1 MADTSIDNGS
11 DFRDSIIEETSTN
24 TISTSIYDIEAFVD
38 AIKAKYINLPEDTLA
53 LGVYGYLNEIHSN
66 ILENTAI
73 IASEYSNE
81 AIPTRAQFERN
92 VIRHALSLGITSI
105 MATPASIEV
114 YLCFPE
120 SAIVDNMQNNLITI
134 DKEFEIVLS
143 SSDNSTGTSYVYRL
157 DYDIVI
163 RRSRLPNGELIYTA
177 MYDIDDLNQIS
188 TITSPYLPTIGRI
201 RISNDNMLA
210 IRTTLR
216 QCVHTQ
222 IYKKIIVSNPLEF
235 KAITFTFPD
244 QLAYFYVEVNEAG
257 TTHYLQCIYDGLYDT
272 NPSEEYCNYQYI
284 DDSSIRITFNRDSYQ
299 PRENADVTIHVFT
312 TNGADCNFSYS
323 AQTVHTLSSSR
334 FSYNQLYMVVQPISD
349 SEYGMDRKSI
359 DEIHQVIPKEMLSR
373 DSITTS
379 KDLAGYFNQISENYK
394 MYFLPKLHNQISRIF
409 FSYILLKD
417 NNNNIVPTNTVD
429 VTFGKEMFHNINTS
443 NYILQQGAIF
453 YNDGE
458 TTKGITSDTSDEQLA
473 LYEESGFLYTT
484 PFLIVI
490 NKNPFLV
497 SYYLTAMNYGKSL
510 GFDYIN
516 EESQLQ
522 FIPDST
528 VNVRREA
535 LSRDEE
541 ARNTYRINLTLI
553 QNISSDFDIIGT
565 NEVGDIT
572 RQDIQVYAVIY
583 NRYTNVEGA
592 EEVAAYKY
600 IKANPLANGDY
611 DDSEYI
617 YNFEL
622 DFQTNDI
629 IDRNER
635 IQITSG
641 LYELNTEDPAVG
653 YLSNNVE
660 IRFFI
665 LVKLEE
671 EYGRGDEIDSYVPNL
686 DGWTL
691 CNVYSMTS
699 GMDVYYNYTN
709 IMESYVTIHTDKT
722 TGAYAFDIKR
732 MPLVK
737 YSYLSTSDSVDSFI
751 RMIDVRR
758 SYIQACLVLLEDS
771 FGVDF
776 KFFNTYGP
784 SKLYNVNEEVM
795 LDRVNIS
802 LTFEIKYQTTDD
814 IDITN
819 DITQYIK
826 DYIENINYITDLHM
840 PNLTTAV
847 KNKFVKQLVYFK
859 FVGLNN
865 YGYMYQSIYQNPV
878 DAYTESTDV
887 PEFININTLADG
899 SADITYTLAPATQDD
914 TITNNMI

>member
-53 LGVYGYLNEIHSN
+53 LGIYGYLNEIHSN

-73 IASEYSNE
+73 IASEYANE
-81 AIPTRAQFERN
+81 SIPTRAQFERN
-92 VIRHALSLGITSI
+92 VICHALSLGITSI
-105 MATPASIEV
+105 MANPASIEV

-177 MYDIDDLNQIS
+177 MYNMDNLNQVS
-188 TITSPYLPTIGRI
+188 NITSPYLPTIGRI
-201 RISNDNMLA
+201 QISNDSMLA
-210 IRTTLR
+210 IHTTLR

-222 IYKKIIVSNPLEF
+222 IYKKIIVTNPLEF
-235 KAITFTFPD
+235 KAITFTFPN
-244 QLAYFYVEVNEAG
+244 QLAYFYVEVNESG
-257 TTHYLQCIYDGLYDT
+257 TTHYLKCVYDGLYDT
-272 NPSEEYCNYQYI
+272 DPGEEYCNYQYI
-284 DDSSIRITFNRDSYQ
+284 DDSTIRITFNRDSYQ
-299 PRENADVTIHVFT
+299 PRENADVTIHVYT

-323 AQTVHTLSSSR
+323 AQTVHTLSSDR
-334 FSYNQLYMVVQPISD
+334 FSYNQLYMVVQPISN
-349 SEYGMDRKSI
+349 SEYGMDHKSI
-359 DEIHQVIPKEMLSR
+359 DEIHQVIPKEMLAR
-373 DSITTS
+373 DSITTT
-379 KDLAGYFNQISENYK
+379 KDLSGYFNQISENYK
-394 MYFLPKLHNQISRIF
+394 MYFLQKLHNQISRIF

-417 NNNNIVPTNTVD
+417 DNGNIVPTNTVD
-429 VTFGKEMFHNINTS
+429 VSFGKEMFHNINTS

-453 YNDGE
+453 YNNGE
-458 TTKGITSDTSDEQLA
+458 TTIGITTDTPEEELIS
-473 LYEESGFLYTT
+473 YESSGFLYTT

-516 EESQLQ
+516 ENSQLQ

-535 LSRDEE
+535 LNRDESI
-541 ARNTYRINLTLI
+541 RNTYRISISLI

-565 NEVGDIT
+565 NETGDIV
-572 RQDIQVYAVIY
+572 RQDIQVYAVIF
-583 NRYTNVEGA
+583 NKSTNTEGL
-592 EEVAAYKY
+592 EISTPYKY
-600 IKANPLANGDY
+600 MKAKPLSNGDY
-611 DDSEYI
+611 DDKEYI
-617 YNFEL
+617 YTFEIE
-622 DFQTNDI
+622 FQTNDI

-635 IQITSG
+635 IQITKG
-641 LYELNTEDPAVG
+641 LYELNSETESIG
-653 YLSNNVE
+653 YLPENVD
-660 IRFFI
+660 IKFYI
-665 LVKLEE
+665 VAKLEE
-671 EYGRGDEIDSYVPNL
+671 EYGRGDEIDNYIPNL
-686 DGWTL
+686 EGWTL

-709 IMESYVTIHTDKT
+709 IMESYVTIHTNKS
-722 TGAYAFDIKR
+722 TGEYSFEIKR

-737 YSYLSTSDSVDSFI
+737 YSYLSTSDAVDNFI
-751 RMIDVRR
+751 RLIDVRR

-784 SKLYNVNEEVM
+784 SKLYNVNEEVL
-795 LDRVNIS
+795 LDKVNIS
-802 LTFEIKYQTTDD
+802 LTFEIKYQTMDD
-814 IDITN
+814 MDITN
-819 DITQYIK
+819 DITRYIK
-826 DYIENINYITDLHM
+826 EYVENINYITDLHM

-878 DAYTESTDV
+878 DTYTESTDV
-887 PEFININTLADG
+887 PEFININTLDDG